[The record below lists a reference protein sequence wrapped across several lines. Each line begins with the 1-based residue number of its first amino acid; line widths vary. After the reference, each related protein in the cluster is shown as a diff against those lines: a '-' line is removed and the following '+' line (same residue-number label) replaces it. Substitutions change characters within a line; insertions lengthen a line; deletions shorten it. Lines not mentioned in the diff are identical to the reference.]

1 MEAKITIEEGF
12 KILSDRAAMMLL
24 WEFWNTTPIPASSY
38 SSKITHKS
46 FLRESTAGGTHT
58 FFAGRGFFKV
68 ISLHC
73 LKFKSW
79 FLYESTIISND
90 PIASLKQHL
99 FLWFHS
105 DQVVIANNLKNWGLS
120 LTSTVKWAKDPNEIL
135 VQSIL
140 PKSWH
145 QTSWIFFTLPKG
157 MHGRF
162 HWNFKVSVYL
172 EEIAREF
179 CVLSF
184 LKISSK
190 LTMTYLDLVI
200 SNAHLFQNEF

>member
-1 MEAKITIEEGF
+1 MEAKITIEDGF

-79 FLYESTIISND
+79 FLYESIGMAMGRVWPSLWINNYFQWPNSFIKTAFVPMIPQWPSCNSKQLEELRFISN
-90 PIASLKQHL
+90 QH
-99 FLWFHS
+99 
-105 DQVVIANNLKNWGLS
+105 
-120 LTSTVKWAKDPNEIL
+120 
-135 VQSIL
+135 
-140 PKSWH
+140 
-145 QTSWIFFTLPKG
+145 
-157 MHGRF
+157 
-162 HWNFKVSVYL
+162 
-172 EEIAREF
+172 
-179 CVLSF
+179 C
-184 LKISSK
+184 
-190 LTMTYLDLVI
+190 
-200 SNAHLFQNEF
+200 